1 MSERSEYYKKMVTLA
16 HEQRALFDISGA
28 RITRTEFRK
37 IYKHYGISID
47 QWPIAG
53 LDRKAFK
60 KLRGVYFPDLHGAPS
75 VLVARLPDEP
85 YIFTLAHEL
94 KHHLMDRDSVG
105 AFCLTQ
111 VQDEMKEIGAE
122 VFAAEFIYPTIEFHD
137 DLSKMDI
144 TKGSCTAR
152 DIVVLKHQTATSLS
166 YAALAKRAEFT
177 GFAPEGSLPKSGWK
191 KLEEN
196 IYGEPY
202 YKRIQRLRSLRKN
215 LS

>member
-16 HEQRALFDISGA
+16 HEQRALFNISGA

-53 LDRKAFK
+53 LNGKAFK
-60 KLRGVYFPDLHGAPS
+60 KLRGVYFPDLNGVPS

-111 VQDEMKEIGAE
+111 VQDEIKEIGAE
-122 VFAAEFIYPTIEFHD
+122 VFAAEFIYPTSEFSS
-137 DLSKMDI
+137 DLGKMEI
-144 TKGSCTAR
+144 PKGSCTSR
-152 DIVVLKHQTATSLS
+152 DLVVLKHQTATSLS

-177 GFAPEGSLPKSGWK
+177 GYAPEDSLLKTGWK
-191 KLEEN
+191 KLEES
-196 IYGEPY
+196 IYGEPD
-202 YKRIQRLRSLRKN
+202 YKRIQRYRKMRKG
-215 LS
+215 S